1 MIDSRWAWLPGSAQ
15 LPSCGMATRHW
26 WWGKLLQSGFL
37 LVVKSCRWYM
47 YTYIHTYHTIPY
59 RYITLH
65 YITYI
70 LEVGWLALLF
80 LLVQTTI
87 FACEQPWI
95 GSTPRL
101 RILLIKSP
109 CSTHC
114 ASQDSEACAYC
125 NFIISL
131 FNADIIRSTW
141 FYWWDPLFSQFWSNS
156 KTLSMTRYIDISWS
170 HSPTCCSF
178 WSYLKH
184 DFAVQISR
192 SSHRF
197 PTMWYLPSYAC

>member
-47 YTYIHTYHTIPY
+47 YTYIHTYHTI
-59 RYITLH
+59 TLH

-70 LEVGWLALLF
+70 SWSWLASSPVFAGSNHHFCLRANLG
-80 LLVQTTI
+80 LVQ
-87 FACEQPWI
+87 PHV
-95 GSTPRL
+95 P

-141 FYWWDPLFSQFWSNS
+141 FSWWDPLFSQFWSNS

-184 DFAVQISR
+184 DFCR
-192 SSHRF
+192 SNF
-197 PTMWYLPSYAC
+197 QK